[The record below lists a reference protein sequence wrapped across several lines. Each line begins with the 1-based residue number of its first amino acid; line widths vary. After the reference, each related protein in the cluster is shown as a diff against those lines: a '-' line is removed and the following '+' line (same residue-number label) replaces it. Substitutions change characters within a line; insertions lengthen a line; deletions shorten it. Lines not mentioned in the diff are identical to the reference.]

1 MLFNF
6 EIAIGL
12 DGVAAAS
19 FDGFTADVFL
29 TFGSGSTARPIQYK
43 IAFGGQSWASAWTR
57 EQVLEDAVRIAIA
70 QYSASFNKPAA
81 PLHFTATQEMGRW
94 PGSLERR

>member
-19 FDGFTADVFL
+19 LNGSTAEVFL
-29 TFGSGSTARPIQYK
+29 TFGPGSTASPVQYK
-43 IAFGGQSWASAWTR
+43 IMFGGQSWACEWTR
-57 EQVLEDAVRIAIA
+57 EQILEDAARIAIA
-70 QYSASFNKPAA
+70 QYAASFNKPSA

-94 PGSLERR
+94 PGSLETR